1 MSQVLV
7 GLVGA
12 PKSEV
17 SITIVLADDS
27 EIVRKGIRQLLT
39 NHSEIEI
46 LAEAADFAQ
55 TIQMTNDL
63 KPQVIVMDLYM
74 PDETSFN
81 PQDVKSH
88 LKGCSELLAIS
99 LSNDEDAKA
108 LAESLGATILLDK
121 ANLADT
127 LIPSIVKL
135 SQKRRSAASH

>member
-1 MSQVLV
+1 MSQILI
-7 GLVGA
+7 GSSSA
-12 PKSEV
+12 PKSKV
-17 SITIVLADDS
+17 SITILLADDS

-39 NHSEIEI
+39 THSEIEI

-55 TIQMTNDL
+55 TIQMTNEM
-63 KPQVIVMDLYM
+63 KPQVVVMDLYM
-74 PDETSFN
+74 PDETSFP

-88 LKGCSELLAIS
+88 LKDCSELLAIS
-99 LSNDEDAKA
+99 LSNDENAKA

-127 LIPSIVKL
+127 LIPSIVQL